1 MITLF
6 IVLVAT
12 ENGIVHSIFDFLGLI
27 FVSVIYFFY
36 VCK

>member
-1 MITLF
+1 MTLF
-6 IVLVAT
+6 IVQVVT
-12 ENGIVHSIFDFLGLI
+12 ENGVVHSVFDFLGLI